1 MRTERDG
8 VREPKD
14 GCNLESLR
22 KYLKNI
28 RAGPAQSNLVRL
40 QTQAWDAK
48 EALDAPG
55 WNHSMSF
62 VGNKNMKNSNSV
74 GRRWLLCILV
84 AVALG
89 GCGRQGGQGQ
99 DALQASESDIAVP
112 VEAATAKLSPIAAS
126 YSGTAALEP
135 ENQASVVAK
144 ATGVLLKL
152 NVEEGDM
159 VQAGQVLA
167 QLDPEKPRLEVM
179 RAEANMKRLE
189 NDYRRS
195 TDLFERKLTSSEAH
209 ERIRFD
215 LETQRAAFELT
226 KLELDYTQ
234 IRAPISGVIS
244 ERMVKVGNLIQ
255 LQQALFRID
264 DFDPLLAVLNVPE
277 RELAIL
283 KPGQKVSMMVDA
295 LAGQVF
301 EGEVDRVS
309 PVVDANT
316 GTFRVTCAF
325 RDPTDAL
332 KSGMFGRVQV
342 VYDNR
347 TDALVVPRDAL
358 LEGDGEVAVYVLSP
372 DTAKPA
378 DQADGKKD
386 DKGFFAKLFSKD
398 EKADANNQNKPKG
411 PVFIASRR
419 TVRLGYTSGSDAE
432 VLEGLKAGDRVVT
445 IGKAALRDGAR
456 VEIVEGL

>member
-1 MRTERDG
+1 
-8 VREPKD
+8 
-14 GCNLESLR
+14 
-22 KYLKNI
+22 
-28 RAGPAQSNLVRL
+28 
-40 QTQAWDAK
+40 
-48 EALDAPG
+48 
-55 WNHSMSF
+55 
-62 VGNKNMKNSNSV
+62 MKNSTRA
-74 GRRWLLCILV
+74 GHRWLLL
-84 AVALG
+84 ALAAMVLAA
-89 GCGRQGGQGQ
+89 CKPQGNASQ
-99 DALQASESDIAVP
+99 DGLQTAESEIAVP
-112 VEAATAKLSPIAAS
+112 VEVATASLKPIAAN

-144 ATGVLLKL
+144 ATGVLLEL
-152 NVEEGDM
+152 NVEEGDL
-159 VQAGQVLA
+159 VRAGQVLA
-167 QLDPEKPRLEVM
+167 QLDPEKPRLEVQ
-179 RAEANMKRLE
+179 RAEANLKRLE

-215 LETQRAAFELT
+215 LETQRAAFELA

-244 ERMVKVGNLIQ
+244 ERLVKVGNLIQ

-283 KPGQKVSMMVDA
+283 KPGQKVAMVVDA
-295 LAGQVF
+295 LAGQIF

-325 RDPTDAL
+325 RDKTNAL
-332 KSGMFGRVQV
+332 KSGMFGRVQI
-342 VYDNR
+342 VYDQR
-347 TDALVVPRDAL
+347 AEALVVPRDAL
-358 LEGDGEVAVYVLSP
+358 LEGDGEVAVYVLSADAVKP
-372 DTAKPA
+372 VDAKA
-378 DQADGKKD
+378 KEEEQ
-386 DKGFFAKLFSKD
+386 GFFAKLFSKKED
-398 EKADANNQNKPKG
+398 ADKAKANQPKG

-419 TVRLGYTSGSDAE
+419 VLKLGYTSGSDAE
-432 VLEGLKAGDRVVT
+432 VLEGLKVGDRVVT